1 MRFSREIRALIL
13 LVVVFAAAA
22 IKAPRLLEP
31 SSISSILLWI
41 PLLTV
46 MAVGQMLV
54 IVSRGIDVS
63 VGSILGFAGIAVGM
77 LFRAHPDM
85 NVYLGAGIALAIGAA
100 LGAVNGMLVAWAKIP
115 AIITT
120 LGTLS
125 AYRGLTF
132 ILSKGEQ
139 IDSNNIPIAVSE
151 WSMSGPFKIGGVTI
165 PWILVFTALV
175 VVIGH
180 VFARRTVTGRNL
192 YAIGSNMEAARLHG
206 VNVNALLILAYAACG
221 ALAGFAG
228 IMYASRYG
236 FVNPGTAGFGM
247 ELTVI
252 AATVIGGTDV
262 RGGSGSVPGVVIGC
276 VLLGVINVAL
286 AVIGIAADWQ
296 LFFYGAIILVAVGLD
311 AFVGKAEAKA

>member
-1 MRFSREIRALIL
+1 MRVSRELRALIL
-13 LVVVFAAAA
+13 LVVVFVAAAV
-22 IKAPRLLEP
+22 KAPRLLEP

-63 VGSILGFAGIAVGM
+63 VGSMLGFSGIAVGM
-77 LFRAHPDM
+77 LFRSHPDM
-85 NVYLGAGIALAIGAA
+85 NVYLGAGIALGIGAA
-100 LGAVNGMLVAWAKIP
+100 LGTVNGLLVAWAKIP
-115 AIITT
+115 PIITT

-132 ILSKGEQ
+132 ILSRGEQ

-151 WSMSGPFKIGGVTI
+151 WSMAGPLKIGGVTI
-165 PWILVFTALV
+165 PWILVFTIV
-175 VVIGH
+175 VAVCGH
-180 VFARRTVTGRNL
+180 IFARRTVTGRNL
-192 YAIGSNMEAARLHG
+192 YAIGSNSEAARLHG
-206 VNVNALLILAYAACG
+206 VKVGALLILAYAICG

-296 LFFYGAIILVAVGLD
+296 LFVYGAIILVAVGLD
-311 AFVGKAEAKA
+311 ALVGKTEAKA